1 MSKRVTVFFAN
12 GFEEIEGLTVVDLL
26 RRAKVEVE
34 MVSIEDSLV
43 VTGSHQITVT
53 TDVLLKDMNK
63 ETDVLVLPGGMP
75 GTRNLQKC
83 EPLKDIILEKVK
95 ENIYLAAICA
105 APLVY
110 GQLGL
115 LKGKRATCYP
125 GFEEELLE
133 ANTTLN
139 PVEVDG
145 HFITSRGLG
154 TAVEFALTI
163 IEVLLG
169 KEESE
174 RIAKSI
180 IKMQ

>member
-75 GTRNLQKC
+75 GTRNLQK
-83 EPLKDIILEKVK
+83 
-95 ENIYLAAICA
+95 
-105 APLVY
+105 
-110 GQLGL
+110 QLQ
-115 LKGKRATCYP
+115 R
-125 GFEEELLE
+125 
-133 ANTTLN
+133 N
-139 PVEVDG
+139 
-145 HFITSRGLG
+145 
-154 TAVEFALTI
+154 
-163 IEVLLG
+163 
-169 KEESE
+169 
-174 RIAKSI
+174 
-180 IKMQ
+180 

>member
-1 MSKRVTVFFAN
+1 M
-12 GFEEIEGLTVVDLL
+12 
-26 RRAKVEVE
+26 
-34 MVSIEDSLV
+34 
-43 VTGSHQITVT
+43 
-53 TDVLLKDMNK
+53 
-63 ETDVLVLPGGMP
+63 
-75 GTRNLQKC
+75 
-83 EPLKDIILEKVK
+83 
-95 ENIYLAAICA
+95 
-105 APLVY
+105 Y